1 MFKKL
6 FQKSK
11 PMQLK
16 NQIEL
21 CISNRLYDSEAIDR
35 LLARQDV
42 DVLEV
47 GCNSRCE
54 VCDEHYYAIVNGEIV
69 QAATAEALLTQIDQ
83 ELAEHSIMR

>member
-11 PMQLK
+11 PTVLK

-21 CISNRLYDSEAIDR
+21 CVSNRIYDSEEIDE
-35 LLARQDV
+35 LLARGDV
-42 DVLEV
+42 DVSEV

-54 VCDEHYYAIVNGEIV
+54 ICDCHYYAIVNGEIL
-69 QAATAEALLTQIDQ
+69 QADSARALLTLIDE
-83 ELAEHSIMR
+83 ELAVNSIM